1 MIYGV
6 GGRGVL
12 LLAQMVE
19 MDNGIAA
26 MCAYLGNESAETIT
40 EATHEAGGT
49 TAPGGPGEALLIR
62 PASSGGLWP

>member
-12 LLAQMVE
+12 LLEQIVE

-26 MCAYLGNESAETIT
+26 MCADLGNESAETIT
-40 EATHEAGGT
+40 DMPMKLEEQLGRAVRVKHY
-49 TAPGGPGEALLIR
+49 
-62 PASSGGLWP
+62 